1 MSCFDLSQKADDTN
15 LLGYK
20 VRGILVQVFDVD
32 FYI

>member
-1 MSCFDLSQKADDTN
+1 MSCFDLSQQADN
-15 LLGYK
+15 NNVLGYK